1 MPSEDSCRLVP
12 GIQRYLLL
20 NSELLKQTLEKLSLR
35 EMVVKVGMSR
45 RKFVAR
51 VISPDYEGREEWE
64 RQEAV
69 WSLLLSE
76 LTEDQCEMVSF
87 VFTDTPEE
95 YEKFSRRSKVVD

>member
-1 MPSEDSCRLVP
+1 MRWNLPLNAEVLKE
-12 GIQRYLLL
+12 ILL
-20 NSELLKQTLEKLSLR
+20 KLSLR

-51 VISPDYEGREEWE
+51 VISPDYKNQEEWE
-64 RQEAV
+64 RQQAV

-76 LTEDQCEMVSF
+76 LTEHQCEMILF

-95 YEKFSRRSKVVD
+95 YKKFQSEIESG